1 MWRKTL
7 SGTPDTLTMDCRNH
21 LYIAARNSSLLEVA
35 RLLGT
40 AEGRELINKDDG
52 SGDVGLLCILTY
64 ISDRKRIEVLLW
76 VLQRHRRVG
85 RTAAMVLRRAH
96 CKVKSRKRKSKA
108 RSQPLYYMEC

>member
-52 SGDVGLLCILTY
+52 SGDVGLLCLLTY
-64 ISDRKRIEVLLW
+64 ISDRKRIEVCYYGCSKGTVVLEGLLPW
-76 VLQRHRRVG
+76 FFVEP
-85 RTAAMVLRRAH
+85 TA
-96 CKVKSRKRKSKA
+96 K
-108 RSQPLYYMEC
+108 

>member
-52 SGDVGLLCILTY
+52 SGDVGLLCLASPCIIWNVDTEY
-64 ISDRKRIEVLLW
+64 FKRVVCCACFCNIIF
-76 VLQRHRRVG
+76 
-85 RTAAMVLRRAH
+85 
-96 CKVKSRKRKSKA
+96 
-108 RSQPLYYMEC
+108 LYCFDLIKNF